1 VTEAVQDVLHIMLWG
16 LVATAAQSAIM
27 FGSQRLGYSR
37 LSLPFLIGTMFTGER
52 PAANAAGAVF
62 YLLGGWLFAFIYY
75 FLFAAL
81 GRASWWLGALIGTL
95 HGLVLLVMLLPLLP
109 YLHPRM
115 ATEYDG
121 PTYRRRLQPPGFL
134 ALHYGYRTPL
144 ATMLAHALYG
154 TILGGGMS
162 LP

>member
-1 VTEAVQDVLHIMLWG
+1 MTDVGDTIIHIMLWG
-16 LVATAAQSAIM
+16 FVATGAQAAVL

-62 YLLGGWLFAFIYY
+62 YWLGGWLFAFIYY
-75 FLFAAL
+75 FLFSEL
-81 GRASWWLGALIGTL
+81 GRTAWWIGALIGSL
-95 HGLVLLVMLLPLLP
+95 HGLVLLTTLAPLMP

-115 ATEYDG
+115 ATEYEG
-121 PTYRRRLQPPGFL
+121 PSYRRRLQPPGFL

-144 ATMLAHALYG
+144 TTLLAHALYG
-154 TILGGGMS
+154 AILGAGMS
-162 LP
+162 LH

>member
-1 VTEAVQDVLHIMLWG
+1 MSDAGEVIIHVMLWG
-16 LVATAAQSAIM
+16 FVATAAQAAVL

-62 YLLGGWLFAFIYY
+62 YSLGGWLFAFIYY
-75 FLFAAL
+75 FVFSEL
-81 GRASWWLGALIGTL
+81 GGADWWLGTLIGSL
-95 HGLVLLVMLLPLLP
+95 HGLVLLTTLAPLMP

-121 PTYRRRLQPPGFL
+121 PSYRRRLQPPGFL

-144 ATMLAHALYG
+144 ATLAAHALYG
-154 TILGGGMS
+154 AILGAGMS

>member
-1 VTEAVQDVLHIMLWG
+1 MTDVGETIIHVMLWG
-16 LVATAAQSAIM
+16 FVATGAQAAVL

-52 PAANAAGAVF
+52 PAANAAGLVF
-62 YLLGGWLFAFIYY
+62 YALGGWLFAFIYY
-75 FLFAAL
+75 FLFAEL
-81 GRASWWLGALIGTL
+81 GGAGWEIGTLIGTL
-95 HGLVLLVMLLPLLP
+95 HGLVLLTTLAPLLP

-121 PTYRRRLQPPGFL
+121 PSYRRRLQPPGFL

-144 ATMLAHALYG
+144 ATLLAHALYG
-154 TILGGGMS
+154 AILGAGMS
-162 LP
+162 LA

>member
-1 VTEAVQDVLHIMLWG
+1 MTDVGETIIHVMLWG
-16 LVATAAQSAIM
+16 LVATGAQAAVL

-52 PAANAAGAVF
+52 PAANAAGFVF
-62 YLLGGWLFAFIYY
+62 YALGGWLFAFIYY
-75 FLFAAL
+75 FLFSEL
-81 GRASWWLGALIGTL
+81 GGPRWDIGAVIGAL
-95 HGLVLLVMLLPLLP
+95 HGLVLLTTLAPLLP

-121 PTYRRRLQPPGFL
+121 PSYRRRLQPPGFL

-144 ATMLAHALYG
+144 TTLVAHALYG
-154 TILGGGMS
+154 AILGAGMS
-162 LP
+162 LA